1 MVRPAGHMYTPG
13 VPLSSLEMAW
23 SVWMGGENGGLMKG
37 GIEIHV
43 CYSVVHLKI
52 RDPKIW

>member
-37 GIEIHV
+37 GI
-43 CYSVVHLKI
+43 
-52 RDPKIW
+52 